1 MPLNS
6 DLSGLRGKRIWIC
19 SLGCRSNQYE
29 AEALASAV
37 TEAGARIVD
46 SPECDGAILVS
57 CTVTAGADRKCRQA
71 LRKVRRASP
80 EALLA
85 ACGCWAQHI
94 SEGEARSLGISLLVG
109 NRRKGELPALL
120 AGALAE
126 KNDSLKVYREDV
138 SVSRKWDP
146 LFLSKPLLHT
156 RAFVKI
162 QDGCNHFCT
171 YCTIPASRGFPVSR
185 DPDDTL
191 REIRSIAASGCPEV
205 VLTGIHIGLYG
216 RYAPL
221 SLGELLRRIS
231 AVEGIRRIRF
241 GSIEPFALDD
251 ELLETLSSIPQ
262 FCPHLHLPLQSGS
275 REILDRMH
283 RGYTPEEYLALT
295 ARVRSVLGPDVHI
308 STDLLVGFPG
318 EDEEAFADSL
328 ALARECAFG
337 KIHVFPFSPREGT
350 AAFSLPFPVP
360 PDILAERTHRALALG
375 RELLEEYQRRWI
387 GRTVPVL
394 MEEGKGSCLSGLTP
408 EYLRVSCR
416 GKALPGEERPV
427 AISGIGTDC
436 LKGRIVP

>member
-1 MPLNS
+1 MKFSLNS
-6 DLSGLRGKRIWIC
+6 LKDKKIWIC

-37 TEAGARIVD
+37 TEAGARIVN
-46 SPECDGAILVS
+46 SPECDAAILVS
-57 CTVTAGADRKCRQA
+57 CTVTSTADKKCRQA
-71 LRKVRRASP
+71 LRKARRTSP

-94 SEGEARSLGISLLVG
+94 SEEEARSLGIALLVG

-120 AGALAE
+120 AEALAK
-126 KNDSLKVYREDV
+126 KNHSLQVYREDV

-171 YCTIPASRGFPVSR
+171 YCIIPASRGFPVSR
-185 DPDDTL
+185 DPDDIL
-191 REIRSIAASGCPEV
+191 REIRSIAASGCTEV

-221 SLGELLRRIS
+221 SLAELLRRIS

-241 GSIEPFALDD
+241 GSIEPFALEDD
-251 ELLETLSSIPQ
+251 LLETLSSIPQ

-283 RGYTPEEYLALT
+283 RGYTPEEYLALVG
-295 ARVRSVLGPDVHI
+295 RVRSALGPDVHI

-318 EDEEAFADSL
+318 EDEAAFADSL
-328 ALARECAFG
+328 ALARECSFG

-350 AAFSLPFPVP
+350 AAFSLPLSVP
-360 PDILAERTHRALALG
+360 GDVLAERTHRALALG
-375 RELLEEYQRRWI
+375 EELLEDYQRRWI

-394 MEEGKGSCLSGLTP
+394 VEGAKGNSLSGLSP
-408 EYLRVSCR
+408 EYLRVSWR
-416 GKALPGEERPV
+416 GDALSGEERPV
-427 AISGIGTDC
+427 TISGIGADS
-436 LKGRIVP
+436 LKGRAAP

>member
-1 MPLNS
+1 MNS
-6 DLSGLRGKRIWIC
+6 DLNSLKDKKVWIC

-37 TEAGARIVD
+37 TEAGAYIVN
-46 SPECDGAILVS
+46 SPECDAAILVS
-57 CTVTAGADRKCRQA
+57 CTVTAAADKKCRQA
-71 LRKVRRASP
+71 LRKARRTSP
-80 EALLA
+80 GVLLA
-85 ACGCWAQHI
+85 ACGCWAQRI
-94 SEGEARSLGISLLVG
+94 SEEEARSLGISLLVG

-120 AGALAE
+120 AEALAK
-126 KNDSLKVYREDV
+126 KNHSLQVFREDV

-205 VLTGIHIGLYG
+205 VLTGMHIGLYG

-221 SLGELLRRIS
+221 SLAELLRKIS

-275 REILDRMH
+275 RDVLDRMH
-283 RGYTPEEYLALT
+283 RGYTPEEYLALVGR
-295 ARVRSVLGPDVHI
+295 ARSALGPDVHI
-308 STDLLVGFPG
+308 STNLLVGFPG
-318 EDEEAFADSL
+318 EDEAAFADSL

-350 AAFSLPFPVP
+350 AAFSLPSPVP
-360 PDILAERTHRALALG
+360 WDILTQRTHRALALG
-375 RELLEEYQRRWI
+375 EELLETYRKRWI
-387 GRTVPVL
+387 GRKVSVL
-394 MEEGKGSCLSGLTP
+394 VERSKGNSLSGLTP
-408 EYLRVSCR
+408 EYLRVSWR
-416 GKALPGEERPV
+416 GNALPGEEHPV
-427 AISGIGTDC
+427 TISGIGADC
-436 LKGRIVP
+436 LKGSPAP

>member
-1 MPLNS
+1 MKFSLNS
-6 DLSGLRGKRIWIC
+6 LKDKKIWIC

-37 TEAGARIVD
+37 TEAGARIVN
-46 SPECDGAILVS
+46 SPECDAAILVS
-57 CTVTAGADRKCRQA
+57 CTVTSTADKKCRQA
-71 LRKVRRASP
+71 LRKARRTSP

-94 SEGEARSLGISLLVG
+94 SEEEARSLGIALLVG

-120 AGALAE
+120 AEALAK
-126 KNDSLKVYREDV
+126 KNHSLQVYREDV

-171 YCTIPASRGFPVSR
+171 YCIIPASRGFPVSR
-185 DPDDTL
+185 DPDDIL
-191 REIRSIAASGCPEV
+191 REIRSIAASGCTEV

-221 SLGELLRRIS
+221 SLAELLRRIS

-241 GSIEPFALDD
+241 GSIEPFALEDD
-251 ELLETLSSIPQ
+251 LLETLSSIPQ

-283 RGYTPEEYLALT
+283 RGYTPEEYLALVG
-295 ARVRSVLGPDVHI
+295 RVRSALGPDVHI

-318 EDEEAFADSL
+318 EDEAAFADSL
-328 ALARECAFG
+328 ALARECSFG

-350 AAFSLPFPVP
+350 AAFSLPLSVP
-360 PDILAERTHRALALG
+360 GDVLAERTHRALALG
-375 RELLEEYQRRWI
+375 EELLEDYQRRWI
-387 GRTVPVL
+387 GRTVSVL
-394 MEEGKGSCLSGLTP
+394 VEGAKGNSLSGLSP
-408 EYLRVSCR
+408 EYLRVSWR
-416 GKALPGEERPV
+416 GDALSGEERPV
-427 AISGIGTDC
+427 TISGIGADS
-436 LKGRIVP
+436 LKGRAAP